1 MFWFRVRGAIAGKGP
16 GLRRFAYTKDDIL
29 DTVAAACTF
38 DVGKEGGFQER
49 KLLEPDRIGNHQM
62 QFVETD
68 LSWPRVR
75 GQGFSYNVAP
85 LTLQAKFKEF
95 GFEAQSLGKSV
106 QDGTAGI
113 ERART
118 RHGFI
123 IADRRPECPMVDRL
137 PAKESGDP
145 RDRLLFPALERS

>member
-1 MFWFRVRGAIAGKGP
+1 MFWCRVAIAGKSW
-16 GLRRFAYTKDDIL
+16 GLRRFSYTKDDIL

-38 DVGKEGGFQER
+38 DVGKKGGFQKH

-62 QFVETD
+62 QFFETD
-68 LSWPRVR
+68 VSRPRVR
-75 GQGFSYNVAP
+75 GQGFSYDVAP

-118 RHGFI
+118 
-123 IADRRPECPMVDRL
+123 
-137 PAKESGDP
+137 
-145 RDRLLFPALERS
+145 